1 MRVFIPAED
10 VLASSFPLLRMFQL
24 SPMKTTI
31 ASHTISSQG
40 KPRRLG
46 LCLKLSESTTSS
58 TAQLLLQDW
67 LERDLCGGGRPSGQN
82 QGLTLSRKESH
93 SLPQIRKVSV
103 GGSYPL
109 KYFCVLESGN
119 WQLHTVLGEVMSLL
133 VYRREKRSNKS

>member
-1 MRVFIPAED
+1 MRVSIPAED
-10 VLASSFPLLRMFQL
+10 VLASSFPLLRMYQL
-24 SPMKTTI
+24 SPMKTAI
-31 ASHTISSQG
+31 ASHTIASQG
-40 KPRRLG
+40 KPGRPG
-46 LCLKLSESTTSS
+46 LCLRLSESTTSS
-58 TAQLLLQDW
+58 TAQLLQGW
-67 LERDLCGGGRPSGQN
+67 LERDFCGGWRPSGQN

-109 KYFCVLESGN
+109 KCFCVLESGN